1 MFEDLRRGRQAR
13 NLSTNV
19 PKILDLK
26 SSSEQLFSAKLTLG
40 PPESSV
46 RDHPNCEE
54 FMVVTL
60 EVHAYIFDVLLFKRE
75 K

>member
-19 PKILDLK
+19 PKILDLIV
-26 SSSEQLFSAKLTLG
+26 FRTVIFRKLTLG